1 MDELANFDTYNTVYN
16 GEPYEDGEFMWY
28 DYVLFT
34 LTLLIALGI
43 GVYAAFAGDKQRS
56 TEGYL
61 MGNRALGTLPVAMSM
76 FMSYISAI
84 MVLGNTAEMYLYGV
98 QQWLAMIG
106 SSFAYFLSG
115 LIFVP
120 LFFPLNIT
128 SSFEVSSSWLV
139 VGHISSTCQSKAL

>member
-1 MDELANFDTYNTVYN
+1 MEEVAGYSAGDAGLFD
-16 GEPYEDGEFMWY
+16 EPYEDGEFMWY

-43 GVYAAFAGDKQRS
+43 GIYAAFAGDKQRS
-56 TEGYL
+56 TGEYL
-61 MGNRALGTLPVAMSM
+61 MGNRSLGTLPVAMSM

-84 MVLGNTAEMYLYGV
+84 MVLGNTAEMYLHGI
-98 QQWLAMIG
+98 QQWFAMVG

-128 SSFEVSSSWLV
+128 SAFEVCIKHSFHVILQ
-139 VGHISSTCQSKAL
+139 ICC